1 MAVTNPSELIDATLG
16 GDRRALARII
26 SRVEEGHQI
35 APELLAGLYPRGG
48 RAYVIGLTGAPG
60 AGKSTITDQLITEIR
75 ASGDEV
81 AVLAV
86 DPSSPFT
93 GGAILGDRIRMQ
105 DHAGDAGVYIRSM
118 GSRGHLG
125 GIAAAT
131 PRIVSILDG
140 AGFPYIIVETVGVG
154 QAEVEIVESADTTI
168 VVVNPGWGDSVQAN
182 KAGLLEI
189 GDIFVINKA
198 DRPGVNDTVRDLR
211 QMLELGNGRTWEP
224 PMLPTVGT
232 TGDGIDEV
240 WQAIVDHRNHLET
253 TGELAVLRSR
263 KLELEFRR
271 AMIEELTAQAETVA
285 GRHALAA
292 LLAEL
297 ASRQIDPW
305 TAARRIVTELAE
317 ENKHGDV

>member
-1 MAVTNPSELIDATLG
+1 MALTNPSELIDATLS

-26 SRVEEGHQI
+26 SRVEEGHQM
-35 APELLAGLYPRGG
+35 APDLLAALYPMGG

-60 AGKSTITDQLITEIR
+60 SGKSTITDQLITEIR

-131 PRIVSILDG
+131 PRIVSVLDG

-232 TGDGIDEV
+232 TGEGIDGV
-240 WQAIVDHRNHLET
+240 WRAIVDHRKHLES
-253 TGELAVLRSR
+253 TGELAVLRSK

-271 AMIEELTAQAETVA
+271 AMIEELTAQAEAVA
-285 GRHALAA
+285 GRQALTV

-297 ASRQIDPW
+297 GSRQIDPW

-317 ENKHGDV
+317 ENNHGNV

>member
-1 MAVTNPSELIDATLG
+1 MAWTTPQDLIEDALS

-26 SRVEEGHQI
+26 TRIEDDHQT
-35 APELLAGLYPRGG
+35 APELLAALFERGG
-48 RAYVIGLTGAPG
+48 NAYVIGLTGAPG
-60 AGKSTITDQLITEIR
+60 SGKSTITDQLITLIR

-105 DHAGDAGVYIRSM
+105 GHAGDAGVYIRSM

-140 AGFPYIIVETVGVG
+140 AGFPYVIVETVGVG
-154 QAEVEIVESADTTI
+154 QAEVEIVENADTTV

-189 GDIFVINKA
+189 GDTFVINKA
-198 DRPGVNDTVRDLR
+198 DRPGVNDTMRDLR
-211 QMLELGNGRTWEP
+211 QMLELGGDRAWEP
-224 PMLPTVGT
+224 PVVPSVATSGE
-232 TGDGIDEV
+232 GIDEI
-240 WQAIVDHRNHLET
+240 WQAIKDHRKHLESS
-253 TGELAVLRSR
+253 GELAIARR
-263 KLELEFRR
+263 RRLELEFRR
-271 AMIEELTAQAETVA
+271 AMIDELTIRAEASA
-285 GRHALAA
+285 GRQVLTALVDQVT
-292 LLAEL
+292 LRE
-297 ASRQIDPW
+297 IDPW
-305 TAARRIVTELAE
+305 TAARRIVAELAE
-317 ENKHGDV
+317 ENNRGH

>member
-1 MAVTNPSELIDATLG
+1 MALTNPSELIDATLG

-26 SRVEEGHQI
+26 SRVEEGHHI

-48 RAYVIGLTGAPG
+48 HAHVIGLTGAPG
-60 AGKSTITDQLITEIR
+60 AGKSTITDQLITKIR

-232 TGDGIDEV
+232 TGEGIDGV
-240 WQAIVDHRNHLET
+240 WRAIVDHRNHLES
-253 TGELAVLRSR
+253 TGELAVLRSK

-271 AMIEELTAQAETVA
+271 AMIEELTAQAEAVA
-285 GRHALAA
+285 GRQALTA

-297 ASRQIDPW
+297 GSRQIDPW

-317 ENKHGDV
+317 ENNHGNV